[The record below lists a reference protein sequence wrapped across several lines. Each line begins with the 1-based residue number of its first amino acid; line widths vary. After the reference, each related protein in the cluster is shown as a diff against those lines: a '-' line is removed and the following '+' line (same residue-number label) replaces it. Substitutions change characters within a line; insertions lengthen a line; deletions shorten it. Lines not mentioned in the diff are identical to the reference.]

1 MPENCDLIFNLFLNM
16 TLLSLGINHQTAPVD
31 IREKIAFS
39 PEQLSGALL
48 ELQKIPTVNES
59 VIVST
64 CNRTEIY
71 CDVADDSLCA
81 IADWLSSFHHMSDD
95 SLTPYLYQHT
105 DHEVA
110 RHLFRVASG
119 LDSMVL
125 GEPQILGQLK
135 TSYDQ
140 ARVGNSV
147 NTILDRLFQ
156 HSFSVA
162 KRVRTDTEIG
172 SHPVSVAFSAVN
184 LSKQIFGD
192 LGQQRALLIGAGETI
207 ELVAR
212 HLKSQGVQSIVIA
225 NRSLEKAQMLA
236 QSLGATATS
245 ISAVPEQLV
254 NADIVI
260 SSTASQLPILGK
272 GATEAALK
280 RRRHRP
286 IFMVDLAVPRDIE
299 SQVGDLEDV
308 YLYTVDDLKNVVDKN
323 IRHRELAAT
332 AAQEIINLEVT
343 TFSQWLKTHQS
354 ADHIRQLRNQ
364 AETIKQQCIE
374 KAMLQFEQDND
385 AKKALLTLANSLTNK
400 MLHAP
405 TLEMR
410 KAINN
415 DDQGTIQF
423 LKSLITNH

>member
-1 MPENCDLIFNLFLNM
+1 MPENYDLIFNLFLNM

>member
-71 CDVADDSLCA
+71 CDVTDDSLRA
-81 IADWLSSFHHMSDD
+81 IADWLSGFHHMSDD

>member
-1 MPENCDLIFNLFLNM
+1 MTENRFLIFNPFLYM

-48 ELQKIPTVNES
+48 ELQKLPAIKES

-71 CDVADDSLCA
+71 CDAADGSRSA
-81 IADWLSSFHHMSDD
+81 ISDWLSSFHNMENS
-95 SLTPYLYQHT
+95 SLAPYLYQHAN
-105 DHEVA
+105 HEVA

-125 GEPQILGQLK
+125 GESQILGQLK
-135 TSYDQ
+135 ASYDQ
-140 ARVGNSV
+140 ARAGNNV
-147 NTILDRLFQ
+147 NAILDRLFQ

-192 LGQQRALLIGAGETI
+192 LGKQRALLIGAGETI

-212 HLKSQGVQSIVIA
+212 HLKSQGIQSIVIA
-225 NRSLEKAQMLA
+225 NRSLEKAQILA
-236 QSLGATATS
+236 RTLGATATS
-245 ISAVPEQLV
+245 ISAVPDELV

-280 RRRHRP
+280 LRRHRP

-308 YLYTVDDLKNVVDKN
+308 YLYTVDDLKNVVDEN
-323 IRHRELAAT
+323 MRHRELAAT
-332 AAQEIINLEVT
+332 AAQEIINVEVT

-364 AETIKQQCIE
+364 TEIIKQQCID
-374 KAMLQFEQDND
+374 KAIAQFMLDND
-385 AKKALLTLANSLTNK
+385 AKKALLMLANTLTNK

-405 TLEMR
+405 TLAMR
-410 KAINN
+410 KAIKT
-415 DDQGTIQF
+415 DDQATIQF
-423 LKSLITNH
+423 LKSLIASE

>member
-1 MPENCDLIFNLFLNM
+1 
-16 TLLSLGINHQTAPVD
+16 
-31 IREKIAFS
+31 
-39 PEQLSGALL
+39 
-48 ELQKIPTVNES
+48 
-59 VIVST
+59 
-64 CNRTEIY
+64 
-71 CDVADDSLCA
+71 
-81 IADWLSSFHHMSDD
+81 
-95 SLTPYLYQHT
+95 
-105 DHEVA
+105 
-110 RHLFRVASG
+110 
-119 LDSMVL
+119 
-125 GEPQILGQLK
+125 
-135 TSYDQ
+135 
-140 ARVGNSV
+140 
-147 NTILDRLFQ
+147 
-156 HSFSVA
+156 
-162 KRVRTDTEIG
+162 
-172 SHPVSVAFSAVN
+172 VSVAFSAVN

-343 TFSQWLKTHQS
+343 TFSLWLKTHQS